1 MLVRGT
7 PDQNILTVRCGKI
20 DLATIT
26 PGQTHAVT
34 SNPSRFCDDK
44 NEVISEIEVQAG
56 DGQNIWTVTCAR
68 LDPITTTVDGCFGA
82 CCCGQLDTGCLNE
95 EQLSVQDEIFT
106 MTTGSTVTD
115 VTTDQQYFC
124 SSNLYGGPRWLIDL
138 DEDEI
143 ACDLNYRWTG
153 TMCCGDDKDEY
164 YNDPEGKGACW
175 GGNYTPNRR
184 TANQFN
190 VIADNGSFYSCFSDD
205 VSQNAPLF
213 IAEQQ
218 SCDIFGI
225 QQDYSFCDPHSER
238 WKNSPE
244 KRDHYSEVS
253 WQPYEGNFS
262 CCCIDIECWDGFQ
275 CVASQHS
282 SLISTQ
288 NDYRCINGQWEY
300 STGKYS
306 LYSTGFG
313 ACNYDSQCLFD
324 LNGNTSVTEPIYFF
338 DDDTKNPACINTT
351 DYILDDYCKEG
362 TWQSRTRLITNALLN
377 YAKDTGQDYTLF
389 CSDYEETLNLYDYDV
404 NTLPI
409 DVGFFEQDSCKVA
422 DKNVPCV
429 NNLCILKISGHIFVG
444 TSFNAEQSTKQ
455 AGPVYSIFGYD
466 SDECSEHQAKIQ
478 NKFYDCQASKDEL
491 YYNPAIRSYIYGKVY
506 PEVESISDNFSIP
519 I

>member
-1 MLVRGT
+1 
-7 PDQNILTVRCGKI
+7 
-20 DLATIT
+20 
-26 PGQTHAVT
+26 
-34 SNPSRFCDDK
+34 
-44 NEVISEIEVQAG
+44 
-56 DGQNIWTVTCAR
+56 
-68 LDPITTTVDGCFGA
+68 
-82 CCCGQLDTGCLNE
+82 
-95 EQLSVQDEIFT
+95 
-106 MTTGSTVTD
+106 
-115 VTTDQQYFC
+115 
-124 SSNLYGGPRWLIDL
+124 
-138 DEDEI
+138 
-143 ACDLNYRWTG
+143 
-153 TMCCGDDKDEY
+153 
-164 YNDPEGKGACW
+164 
-175 GGNYTPNRR
+175 
-184 TANQFN
+184 
-190 VIADNGSFYSCFSDD
+190 
-205 VSQNAPLF
+205 
-213 IAEQQ
+213 
-218 SCDIFGI
+218 
-225 QQDYSFCDPHSER
+225 
-238 WKNSPE
+238 
-244 KRDHYSEVS
+244 
-253 WQPYEGNFS
+253 
-262 CCCIDIECWDGFQ
+262 
-275 CVASQHS
+275 
-282 SLISTQ
+282 LISTQ

-506 PEVESISDNFSIP
+506 PEVESISDNFFNTYITQPLQDTFTYIINIWKPKRKTTFNPEIDFSFLPSTSSFKKIYYSKRSGKEIIAVLEDTLVP
-519 I
+519 DDYGIRQSHLTARYKGFGFDVCRYIRNYDEKQLGFNDDISCTYHDNTYIIVTKDPPRFQAWQDLGSKIR